1 METTTRKKAKS
12 TLYGL
17 YAITPCSS
25 IQPLSTSELLS
36 KIQSAI
42 EGGARIVQYREKQ
55 LPEDARRE
63 QAHAIKTLCDNYNVC
78 FLVNDDVTIAR
89 DVGAHGV
96 HLGQDDLSLAQARD
110 TLSASATIG
119 VSCYNQLD
127 LALLAEQQGADYV
140 AFGRFF
146 SSQTK
151 PSAVQADIDLLIR
164 AKSELSIPIA
174 CIGGITAE
182 NAKLLI
188 SAGADMLAVINAIF
202 GTKDSGAEDVKLAA
216 QQLAECFKNT

>member
-1 METTTRKKAKS
+1 MEKTTSKAKS
-12 TLYGL
+12 KLYGL
-17 YAITPCSS
+17 YAITPCYS
-25 IQPLSTSELLS
+25 IQPLSTFELLS

-55 LPEDARRE
+55 LPADARHE
-63 QAHAIKTLCDNYNVC
+63 QAHAIKTLCENYNVC
-78 FLVNDDVTIAR
+78 FLVNDDVTTAR

-96 HLGQDDLSLAQARD
+96 HLGQDDLSLTQARD
-110 TLSASATIG
+110 TLGESAIIG

-202 GTKDSGAEDVKLAA
+202 GTKDSGAADVKLAA

>member
-1 METTTRKKAKS
+1 METTKNKSKS

-25 IQPLSTSELLS
+25 IQSLSTSELLS
-36 KIQSAI
+36 KIHSAI
-42 EGGARIVQYREKQ
+42 EGGVRIVQYREKQ
-55 LPEDARRE
+55 LPEAARLQ
-63 QAHAIKTLCDNYNVC
+63 QAHAIKTLCDTHNVC
-78 FLVNDDVTIAR
+78 FLVNDDVAIAR
-89 DVGAHGV
+89 EVGAQGV
-96 HLGQDDLSLAQARD
+96 HLGQGDSSLVQAREILGD
-110 TLSASATIG
+110 SAIIG
-119 VSCYNQLD
+119 ISCYNKLE
-127 LALLAEQQGADYV
+127 LAIRAQEQGADYV

-182 NAKLLI
+182 NAKLLV

-202 GTKDSGAEDVKLAA
+202 GSKDNVGAEDVRLAA
-216 QQLAECFKNT
+216 QQLAESFESR